1 MKRALV
7 LSGGGSRGAYECGA
21 WQALR
26 ELNIRLD
33 AVYGTSIGAINA
45 ALVAQGDLDVAVKLW
60 ETIRL
65 NQIVSTEE
73 GAEFTVERMVSRKRD
88 LIPFLVEN
96 AKNVL
101 MDITPLENLMRE
113 TLDEGRVRASGM
125 ELGMMI
131 TRVPQFSAFEA
142 RLSDIPQGRL
152 FDYLLASA
160 SCFPIFPLKQIDGE
174 YCMDGGYADNM
185 PLAMAIADG
194 ADEIVAVD
202 LHPEPAH
209 PEYGRMPFLRM
220 IHPLHNLGGFLDFNH
235 RLLRRMQR
243 MGYYDTMKSY
253 GAFEGIRYTFTI
265 QPELHT
271 AARARTYMQ
280 RVARFD
286 AEVIH
291 RVALRMSQPL
301 NAPLISAIEA
311 ETPLRSLSWKEVWL
325 RGLELCAR
333 VMDFRDD
340 AIYDPAEL
348 TGRILKF
355 VRQIPAEETLT
366 ERALQR
372 RAQQGDRELLG
383 CLYQAL
389 LSWETL
395 PAETLHVL
403 ADYPA
408 HTAAALYLVTAEGK

>member
-1 MKRALV
+1 
-7 LSGGGSRGAYECGA
+7 
-21 WQALR
+21 
-26 ELNIRLD
+26 
-33 AVYGTSIGAINA
+33 
-45 ALVAQGDLDVAVKLW
+45 
-60 ETIRL
+60 
-65 NQIVSTEE
+65 
-73 GAEFTVERMVSRKRD
+73 
-88 LIPFLVEN
+88 
-96 AKNVL
+96 
-101 MDITPLENLMRE
+101 
-113 TLDEGRVRASGM
+113 
-125 ELGMMI
+125 
-131 TRVPQFSAFEA
+131 
-142 RLSDIPQGRL
+142 
-152 FDYLLASA
+152 
-160 SCFPIFPLKQIDGE
+160 
-174 YCMDGGYADNM
+174 
-185 PLAMAIADG
+185 
-194 ADEIVAVD
+194 
-202 LHPEPAH
+202 
-209 PEYGRMPFLRM
+209 MPFLRM

-372 RAQQGDRELLG
+372 RAQN
-383 CLYQAL
+383 
-389 LSWETL
+389 
-395 PAETLHVL
+395 
-403 ADYPA
+403 
-408 HTAAALYLVTAEGK
+408 VTAKKEHRFIDG

>member
-7 LSGGGSRGAYECGA
+7 LSGGGSRGAYEVGA
-21 WQALR
+21 WRALE
-26 ELNIRLD
+26 ELGVRFQ
-33 AVYGTSIGAINA
+33 AVYGASVGAINA
-45 ALVAQGDLDVAVKLW
+45 ALVAQGDRALAEKLW
-60 ETIRL
+60 DEIDL
-65 NQIVSTEE
+65 KQILATDDEDFAIDS
-73 GAEFTVERMVSRKRD
+73 MISRKRD
-88 LIPFLVEN
+88 VIPFLVEN
-96 AKNVL
+96 AKHLRV
-101 MDITPLENLMRE
+101 DTKPLEELIHRHLNE
-113 TLDEGRVRASGM
+113 SAVRASGM
-125 ELGMMI
+125 ELGMM
-131 TRVPQFSAFEA
+131 TVRAPQMQPVGIH
-142 RLSDIPQGRL
+142 LSEMRPGMLGDWI
-152 FDYLLASA
+152 LASA
-160 SCFPIFPLKQIDGE
+160 SCFPVFPARKIDGE
-174 YCMDGGYADNM
+174 RYLDGGYFDNL
-185 PLAMAIADG
+185 PIDMAIRDG
-194 ADEIVAVD
+194 ADEIVAID

-355 VRQIPAEETLT
+355 VRQISAEETLT